1 MWMNQDVSFTSMAKK
16 LAPSSP
22 RHGITAPQGFLAAG
36 IHCGIK
42 KPGLPDLALV
52 VSEQSGPVAGVFT
65 KNQVAAA
72 PVILDRL
79 HLRLG
84 IGRAILVNSG
94 NANAC
99 TGAKGLAAAKKTAR
113 LLARHIGVPV
123 HQVFIGSTGVIGRVL
138 PVDRIIKD
146 IPQLITQLS
155 NHGGSDAARAIMT
168 TDIRPKSI
176 AVQDTI
182 GNRLIT
188 IGGMAKGSGM
198 IHPNMATMLAYF
210 TTDASITRRALQQ
223 TLTLAVNE
231 SFNCIT
237 IDGDTSTNDTV
248 LCMANGLA
256 QNRTIKEGTGAYRR
270 FLQLLT
276 EACQTLALAI
286 CRDGEG
292 VTKVVRIEVTGAA
305 TVAQARQV
313 AQTIATSNLVKTALF
328 GEDANWGRVMAAIGR
343 AGVPITPSNLSVWFG
358 GVPMVY
364 RGVGLGLAAERRIA
378 KVFRQKEFTIT
389 VGLGR
394 GRHQAH
400 IWTTD
405 LSFDYVRINASYRS

>member
-1 MWMNQDVSFTSMAKK
+1 MAKK
-16 LAPSSP
+16 SPTSSP
-22 RHGITAPQGFLAAG
+22 RRGVTAPQGFRAAG

-42 KPGLPDLALV
+42 KPGLLDLALI
-52 VSEQSGPVAGVFT
+52 VSEQSGPIAGVFT
-65 KNQVAAA
+65 KNQVVAA

-79 HLRLG
+79 HLRQG

-113 LLARHIGVPV
+113 LLARHIGVPAP
-123 HQVFIGSTGVIGRVL
+123 QIFIGSTGVIGRVL
-138 PVDRIIKD
+138 PVDRIVKGL
-146 IPQLITQLS
+146 PNLVAQLS
-155 NHGGSDAARAIMT
+155 DHGGPDAAQAIMT
-168 TDIRPKSI
+168 TDLRPKAI
-176 AVQDTI
+176 ALQDTI
-182 GNRLIT
+182 GGRLVT

-210 TTDASITRRALQQ
+210 TTDASITKSALQRALS
-223 TLTLAVNE
+223 LAANE

-237 IDGDTSTNDTV
+237 VDGDTSTNDTV
-248 LCMANGLA
+248 LCMTNGMA
-256 QNRTIKEGTGAYRR
+256 QNRTIKEGTVAYRR

-292 VTKVVRIEVTGAA
+292 VTKVVKIEVTESA

-364 RGVGLGLAAERRIA
+364 RGIGLGLAAERRIA

-389 VGLGR
+389 VGLGQ
-394 GRHQAH
+394 GRHRAH
-400 IWTTD
+400 MWTTD